1 MFFLFLTLPTVLFI
15 CDVPFLTLHIIALEE
30 FPLASYLFIYP
41 LKISIKV
48 TLFLYIPS
56 SDHFPPIISPH
67 SAIKGNIEKIS
78 PPHTSSFTI
87 YKNYTVFDGPF
98 HFFPPTGLI
107 NFLYPSLYIKKILI
121 EKAGGGGGGKEHSN
135 ISSTFVYFQA
145 NPTIHFLIII

>member
-1 MFFLFLTLPTVLFI
+1 VFFI

-30 FPLASYLFIYP
+30 FSLASYLFIYP

-78 PPHTSSFTI
+78 SPPLHPSRY
-87 YKNYTVFDGPF
+87 YKNYIVFDGLF
-98 HFFPPTGLI
+98 HFFSTDRPYQLSVPFTI
-107 NFLYPSLYIKKILI
+107 HKEILI
-121 EKAGGGGGGKEHSN
+121 KKAGGGRGGGKEHSN
-135 ISSTFVYFQA
+135 ISSTFVYFQT
-145 NPTIHFLIII
+145 NPTIHFLTII

>member
-1 MFFLFLTLPTVLFI
+1 MVTSIRCCFVKRITKVGSFLNTPSTVLFI

-30 FPLASYLFIYP
+30 FSLASYLFIYP

-78 PPHTSSFTI
+78 SPPHPSRY
-87 YKNYTVFDGPF
+87 YKNYIVFDGLF
-98 HFFPPTGLI
+98 HFFSTDRPYQLSVPFTI
-107 NFLYPSLYIKKILI
+107 HKEILI
-121 EKAGGGGGGKEHSN
+121 EKAGRGRGGG
-135 ISSTFVYFQA
+135 
-145 NPTIHFLIII
+145 

>member
-1 MFFLFLTLPTVLFI
+1 MLTSIRCCFVKRITKVGSFLNTPSTVLFI

-30 FPLASYLFIYP
+30 FSLASYLFIYP

-78 PPHTSSFTI
+78 SPPFILHDITRIISFLMDYFI
-87 YKNYTVFDGPF
+87 
-98 HFFPPTGLI
+98 FFPPTGLI
-107 NFLYPSLYIKKILI
+107 NFLYPSLYIKK
-121 EKAGGGGGGKEHSN
+121 
-135 ISSTFVYFQA
+135 F
-145 NPTIHFLIII
+145 